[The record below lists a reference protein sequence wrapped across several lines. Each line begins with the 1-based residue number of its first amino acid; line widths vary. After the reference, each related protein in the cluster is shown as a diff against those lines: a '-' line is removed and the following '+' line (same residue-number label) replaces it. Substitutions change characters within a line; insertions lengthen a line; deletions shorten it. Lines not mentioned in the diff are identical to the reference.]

1 MNRLSLRARLAAAW
15 HALRGA
21 APSAPIPVFQPAD
34 DARLTA
40 EAEAARLRLEL
51 EETRQRLAAL
61 RRDLEAEKAGRADAV
76 QTALA
81 ARLEPVLGDAASLL
95 GQLALQSRLLDEG
108 KPVGPR
114 DVMALAQGLAQA
126 FERLGLTPLAMM
138 GETVAFDPAQHDPL
152 TGPAPK
158 PGQPVVVR
166 IPGYRL
172 GPQLLS
178 KSFVELQP

>member
-1 MNRLSLRARLAAAW
+1 MNRLPLRARLAAAW

-21 APSAPIPVFQPAD
+21 ALSAPGPVSPAAD

-95 GQLALQSRLLDEG
+95 GQLAIQSRLLDEG

-114 DVMALAQGLAQA
+114 DVMALAQGLVQA
-126 FERLGLTPLAMM
+126 FQRLGLTPLAAVDD
-138 GETVAFDPAQHDPL
+138 TVAFDPGQHQPL
-152 TGPAPK
+152 NGSAPN
-158 PGQPVVVR
+158 PGQPVTVR

-172 GPQLLS
+172 GPQLLR